1 MFMIYPYKQGSEGA
15 KAVAEALEGKRIL
28 RENSTY
34 KPKPGDV
41 IINWGASDC
50 PFPQALN
57 HSVSGSLDK
66 LAFFNRLKNT
76 DLTPKFATNKLQAA
90 AELTFPVFCRTQIK
104 GKDGEG
110 IVVATS
116 WDKLVEA
123 PLYVEGIAKTAEY
136 RLHFGRLPDGTV
148 YYMGGQKKI
157 HKTVEGKHPDVWCG
171 DETTFVWTVNNFPVD
186 IPEDVMYK
194 AEESFKRFPELAFA
208 AFDVVYD
215 GNIAYV
221 LEINSAPMQTPKTT
235 ELYAKFF
242 RDYEAM
248 LPKPVAEAPAPTV
261 APQMSL
267 LDSIKSF
274 LVVSEGQSVDYK
286 AANIV
291 NIIQN
296 KLAA

>member
-57 HSVSGSLDK
+57 HDVSGGLDK
-66 LAFFNRLKNT
+66 LAFFNRLKGT
-76 DLTPKFATNKLQAA
+76 HLTPKFATNKLQAA

-110 IVVATS
+110 IVVAES
-116 WDKLVEA
+116 WDQLVEA
-123 PLYVEGIAKTAEY
+123 PLYVRGIVKTAEY
-136 RLHFGRLPDGTV
+136 RLHLGRLPDGTI
-148 YYMGGQKKI
+148 YYIGGQKKI
-157 HKTVEGKHPDVWCG
+157 HKVVEDKHPDIWCG
-171 DETTFVWTVNNFPVD
+171 SETTFVWTVNGQPAV
-186 IPEDVMYK
+186 IPQRVIDVAED
-194 AEESFKRFPELAFA
+194 AFKLFPELAFA
-208 AFDVVYD
+208 GLDVVWD
-215 GNIAYV
+215 GANAYV